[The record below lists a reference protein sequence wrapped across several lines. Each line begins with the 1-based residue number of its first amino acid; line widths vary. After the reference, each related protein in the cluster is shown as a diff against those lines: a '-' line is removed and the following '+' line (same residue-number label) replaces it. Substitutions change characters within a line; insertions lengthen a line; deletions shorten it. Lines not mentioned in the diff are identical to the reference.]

1 MVASDLISESQFGHH
16 PQFFFKLFTYSVI
29 WSCFVLSSLHLF
41 IGSTQHREDRN
52 KELSSV
58 LKAAEVGPQYP
69 FTSLVP
75 AWQTVSVP

>member
-1 MVASDLISESQFGHH
+1 MVASDLISESRFGHH
-16 PQFFFKLFTYSVI
+16 PQFLFRLFTYSVI
-29 WSCFVLSSLHLF
+29 WFGFVVSSLHLF

-58 LKAAEVGPQYP
+58 LKAGPQYL
-69 FTSLVP
+69 FTSAVP